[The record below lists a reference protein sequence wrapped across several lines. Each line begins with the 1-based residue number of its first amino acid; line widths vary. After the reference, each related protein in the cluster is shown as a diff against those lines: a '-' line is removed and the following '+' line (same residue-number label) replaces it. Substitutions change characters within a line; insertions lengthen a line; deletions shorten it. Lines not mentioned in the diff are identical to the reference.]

1 MPPVVTVGVDVG
13 GTNIQVGLVGD
24 DHTVVGRAKRPT
36 PRKGPASVVEA
47 ILDAISGTDGDAVD
61 VAAVG
66 IGFPGAVHG
75 GDVVQVP
82 NLVGWDGPADI
93 RTPIGEALG
102 VSVVLGNDA
111 NVGLLGEWVAGVA
124 RGHDDVLGVWL
135 GTGIGGGLILNGR
148 PYNGSFGSAGEI
160 GHVIVR
166 AGGALCSCGRRGCVE
181 AYAGRRMMA
190 GAARAMVEAGRST
203 ALFDIQRDE
212 GKSRPTSKVWARAL
226 DEGDELATQL
236 FDTAID
242 AIAVAVGSVMN
253 LLDVSLVVIGGGM
266 AEKLGQ
272 DLADRIFEA
281 SRPLMLHPNP
291 ELSFRASAL
300 GDDAGVIGA
309 AALARAEVIS
319 G

>member
-1 MPPVVTVGVDVG
+1 VVTVGVDVG

-36 PRKGPASVVEA
+36 PRKGPTSVIEA
-47 ILDAISGTDGDAVD
+47 VLNAIAGADGDAVD
-61 VAAVG
+61 IEAVG
-66 IGFPGAVHG
+66 IGIPGAVHG
-75 GDVVQVP
+75 GEVVQVP
-82 NLVGWDGPADI
+82 NLAGWDEPVDI

-102 VSVVLGNDA
+102 VPVVLGNDA
-111 NVGLLGEWVAGVA
+111 NVGLLGEWVAGAA

-135 GTGIGGGLILNGR
+135 GTGIGGGLILHGR
-148 PYNGSFGSAGEI
+148 PYDGSFGSAGEI

-166 AGGALCSCGRRGCVE
+166 SGGALCSCGRRGCVE

-203 ALFDIQRDE
+203 DLFDIQRDE

-226 DEGDELATQL
+226 DEEDELATQL
-236 FDTAID
+236 FDAAID
-242 AIAVAVGSVMN
+242 AVAVGVGSVVN
-253 LLDVSLVVIGGGM
+253 LLDVSLVVVGGGM

-281 SRPLMLHPNP
+281 SRPWMLHPNP
-291 ELSFRASAL
+291 KLSFAVSAL
-300 GDDAGVIGA
+300 GDDAGVVGA
-309 AALARAEVIS
+309 AALARADLIS